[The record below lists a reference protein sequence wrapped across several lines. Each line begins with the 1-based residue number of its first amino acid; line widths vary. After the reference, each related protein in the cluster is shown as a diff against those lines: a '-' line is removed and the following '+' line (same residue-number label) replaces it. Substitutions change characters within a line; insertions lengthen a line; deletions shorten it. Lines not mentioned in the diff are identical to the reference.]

1 MRDYGTQGVRLKAL
15 GRKATNNSILR
26 ENILKILDDYRYN
39 KDLLGQ
45 HICSCGNYK
54 RKSI

>member
-39 KDLLGQ
+39 KDL
-45 HICSCGNYK
+45 
-54 RKSI
+54 